1 MALKFSTTSK
11 AVSQGIK
18 VLVYGPSGVGK
29 TTLLASVPKVI
40 ILSAEKGLLSLRH
53 VEIPVI
59 LIESF
64 EDLES
69 AYNWLTN
76 PSNSHLFDTIGCDS
90 LSEIGEVVL
99 KKAKQNS
106 KDARLAYMETSDKM
120 IDLIKKFR
128 DIPNKNFIGIC
139 KIENLKDEMTGVVKY
154 FPALPGNKLSQ
165 KLPYL
170 FDEVLYLGLKT
181 DPATQQTYRFI
192 QSQPDFQ
199 VTAKDRSGALAQYE
213 PADLSI
219 VFGKIYNSGVQNG

>member
-1 MALKFSTTSK
+1 
-11 AVSQGIK
+11 
-18 VLVYGPSGVGK
+18 
-29 TTLLASVPKVI
+29 
-40 ILSAEKGLLSLRH
+40 
-53 VEIPVI
+53 
-59 LIESF
+59 
-64 EDLES
+64 
-69 AYNWLTN
+69 
-76 PSNSHLFDTIGCDS
+76 
-90 LSEIGEVVL
+90 
-99 KKAKQNS
+99 
-106 KDARLAYMETSDKM
+106 METSDKM
-120 IDLIKKFR
+120 IELIKKFR